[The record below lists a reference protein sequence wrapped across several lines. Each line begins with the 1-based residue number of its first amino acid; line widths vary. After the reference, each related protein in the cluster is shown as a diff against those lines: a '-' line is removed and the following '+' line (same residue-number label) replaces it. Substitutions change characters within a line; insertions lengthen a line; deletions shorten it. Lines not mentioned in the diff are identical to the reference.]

1 MKSSAAKHMSLLVLA
16 LALSLSC
23 LGSSALAANETDP
36 SSAAL
41 PPASGTMSEE
51 EELAELS
58 SVFMPIVKE
67 GSNAFKAMKDEVGK
81 KCTAEYPPSSFPAT
95 EDGLVEM
102 VENYTRCFSD
112 KLGFPIATGYRGP
125 LAEEE
130 AIFTTRKPASNWTGI
145 SEGQLVPSGSVMKSF
160 LGVAAFNVLNSTE
173 GAVTWDTPM
182 YPFVNRVLSRDFNT
196 SLDELFDDK
205 RIKDVTIQQLLSMT
219 SGLQDYGE
227 DMAPEFIGYGPGNT
241 QEASFTPIEYI
252 DNMIQTWGN
261 KLKCD
266 PGTCHYYSS
275 NGFAFAGM
283 MLVDIL
289 GLDSWKDL
297 DILELAFQSN
307 PGLKSEFN
315 NTVASTPNKLC
326 SEYGQLPD
334 GSNRVVSQ
342 WSENGTNLYDYDCFD
357 GWAFGNL
364 MIDAPDTASWFWHL
378 YGLRDILGTEDVD
391 LMLTPTNTSSTYGLA
406 SEINAMQG
414 QGKLNN
420 RYSWAGHQGTDWGS
434 SNSGAG
440 LFMPNAKDNGK
451 ERAFALSLTQN
462 DLSIHGQDDFAQTT
476 SLTRASTVYLANAI
490 IQLLEKNF
498 EDS

>member
-1 MKSSAAKHMSLLVLA
+1 MSVLIVA
-16 LALSLSC
+16 LALVLPC
-23 LGSSALAANETDP
+23 LGSLALAANETDP

-41 PPASGTMSEE
+41 PPLNVTTVSDEQ
-51 EELAELS
+51 LAQLS
-58 SVFMPIVKE
+58 SVFGSIVKATSDVVMDRK
-67 GSNAFKAMKDEVGK
+67 GEVGK
-81 KCTAEYPPSSFPAT
+81 ACTAKYPPSSFPAT

-112 KLGFPIATGYRGP
+112 KLGFPIATAYRGP
-125 LAEEE
+125 LAEDE
-130 AIFTTRKPASNWTGI
+130 AIFTSHKPGSNWTGI

-160 LGVAAFNVLNSTE
+160 FGVATFNALKSTE

-182 YPFVNRVLSRDFNT
+182 YPFVNRVLSREFNT
-196 SLDELFDDK
+196 SLEELFDDE

-219 SGLQDYGE
+219 SGLKDYSE
-227 DMAPEFIGYGPGNT
+227 DMEPEFVGYGPGNT

-252 DNMIQTWGN
+252 DNMIQTWGKN
-261 KLKCD
+261 LSCD
-266 PGTCHYYSS
+266 PGTCYYYSS
-275 NGFAFAGM
+275 NGYAFAGM

-334 GSNRVVSQ
+334 GSNRVINQ
-342 WSENGTNLYDYDCFD
+342 WSQNGTNLYDFDCLD

-378 YGLRDILGTEDVD
+378 YGLRDVLDTEDID
-391 LMLTPTNTSSTYGLA
+391 LMLTPSNPSSTYGLA
-406 SEINAMQG
+406 TEINTMQR
-414 QGKLNN
+414 QGRLNN

-434 SNSGAG
+434 SNNGAG
-440 LFMPNAKDNGK
+440 VFMPAAKGNDK

-462 DLSIHGQDDFAQTT
+462 DFSIYGEDDFARTT
-476 SLTRASTVYLANAI
+476 SFTRSSAVYLANAI

-498 EDS
+498 QDS

>member
-41 PPASGTMSEE
+41 PPASGTMSQEE
-51 EELAELS
+51 QLAQLS
-58 SVFMPIVKE
+58 SVFASLVQQ
-67 GSNAFKAMKDEVGK
+67 GSDVVMGRKAKVGQA
-81 KCTAEYPPSSFPAT
+81 CTAEYPPSSFPAT

-130 AIFTTRKPASNWTGI
+130 AIFTTHKPASNWTGI

-205 RIKDVTIQQLLSMT
+205 RIKD
-219 SGLQDYGE
+219 
-227 DMAPEFIGYGPGNT
+227 
-241 QEASFTPIEYI
+241 EASFTPIEYI

-261 KLKCD
+261 KLSCD
-266 PGTCHYYSS
+266 PGTCYYYSS

-334 GSNRVVSQ
+334 GSNRVVNQ
-342 WSENGTNLYDYDCFD
+342 WSENGTNLYDYDCLD